1 MKTSPK
7 RILWWGIG
15 CLILGAIAFY
25 MYTSVGFQTALASTQ
40 TSQALWF
47 WLFNPVLNIIQNAAF
62 PLGAV
67 LIGASVVMRYVAPL
81 PSLEAHQQSERS
93 ELDT

>member
-1 MKTSPK
+1 MKMSPK

-15 CLILGAIAFY
+15 FLILGAIAFY
-25 MYTSVGFQTALASTQ
+25 VYTSVGFQTALASTQ

-47 WLFNPVLNIIQNAAF
+47 WLFSPGLNIIQNAAF

-67 LIGASVVMRYVAPL
+67 LIGASVVMRYIA
-81 PSLEAHQQSERS
+81 SWQSSEAHQPSERS

>member
-7 RILWWGIG
+7 HILWWGIG
-15 CLILGAIAFY
+15 FLILGGITFY
-25 MYTSVGFQTALASTQ
+25 VYTSVGFQTALASTQ
-40 TSQALWF
+40 TSQSLWF
-47 WLFNPVLNIIQNAAF
+47 WLFSPALNIIQNAAF

-67 LIGASVVMRYVAPL
+67 LIGASVVMRYVDL
-81 PSLEAHQQSERS
+81 SQSERS